1 VKAIISLISL
11 LLIVF
16 TVPCLAVAQV
26 DEARQALDRG
36 ENIRAV
42 NILSAALADKPTADT
57 YLYLG
62 IAYERIKEYGRAED
76 TLKEGSKRFPADAR
90 FQNQLADLFLEN
102 NDREAARAALQDAL
116 EIDPNNNYASDL
128 LATIDMSE
136 GEVQSALRTWNKS
149 GRPIINDILHNYYLQ
164 FGSWVVRDAVA
175 FHPSGVLRYSQW
187 KTTESRLL
195 ETDNFTNVGLEIE
208 PTAIPDQYNAIV
220 RTTTKS
226 NSPADL
232 MFGLLRGAPFQIT
245 YLDYWN
251 IGNSGINFN
260 GNWRWEAQRRR
271 LAGQLK
277 IPVRVQSLLSL
288 QTGSWWRDEHW
299 NLTPV
304 ILPQFRDRAL
314 VLYKAT
320 AMGAHFKQIPNYR
333 VEYGGGFE
341 YRNRAAAGD
350 IPKLY
355 TNNLNTGKFTAE
367 LNLRPIDRR
376 YQNRIHL
383 EGFAARRALIGNTNF
398 TGGVAQ
404 LDNRVTVSKDTRSF
418 FDWTIKGGTSRGLL
432 PIEDYFALGLDTYSE
447 NPLRAHTLA
456 SHDHYGNGPMGT
468 DFVLVNTDFERR
480 LATIPFFNTV
490 NIPYVTVKW
499 QVFFDGAKTWDRNH
513 IFQQG
518 TLWLDTGGGI
528 RLETPTHALNLIY
541 GKSLRNGNNVLFA
554 YYERRLW

>member
-1 VKAIISLISL
+1 
-11 LLIVF
+11 
-16 TVPCLAVAQV
+16 
-26 DEARQALDRG
+26 
-36 ENIRAV
+36 
-42 NILSAALADKPTADT
+42 
-57 YLYLG
+57 
-62 IAYERIKEYGRAED
+62 
-76 TLKEGSKRFPADAR
+76 
-90 FQNQLADLFLEN
+90 
-102 NDREAARAALQDAL
+102 
-116 EIDPNNNYASDL
+116 
-128 LATIDMSE
+128 
-136 GEVQSALRTWNKS
+136 
-149 GRPIINDILHNYYLQ
+149 
-164 FGSWVVRDAVA
+164 
-175 FHPSGVLRYSQW
+175 
-187 KTTESRLL
+187 
-195 ETDNFTNVGLEIE
+195 
-208 PTAIPDQYNAIV
+208 
-220 RTTTKS
+220 
-226 NSPADL
+226 
-232 MFGLLRGAPFQIT
+232 
-245 YLDYWN
+245 
-251 IGNSGINFN
+251 
-260 GNWRWEAQRRR
+260 
-271 LAGQLK
+271 
-277 IPVRVQSLLSL
+277 
-288 QTGSWWRDEHW
+288 
-299 NLTPV
+299 LTPV

-320 AMGAHFKQIPNYR
+320 AIGAHFKQIPNYR

-350 IPKLY
+350 IPQLY

-367 LNLRPIDRR
+367 LNLRPIDRT

-418 FDWTIKGGTSRGLL
+418 FDWMIKGGTSRGLL
-432 PIEDYFALGLDTYSE
+432 PIEDYFALGLDTYTE

-456 SHDHYGNGPMGT
+456 GNEHYGNGPMGT

-490 NIPYVTVKW
+490 NIPYITVKW

-518 TLWLDTGGGI
+518 TLWLDTGGGL